1 MDEVDRIRKAKSKKE
16 LLQAHSDMLDEIS
29 TLYWDD
35 NMPIEAKD
43 LEMDFD
49 GYMINN
55 VKGVSVR
62 GKVFCQNDYMEAI
75 ISKSTRGNG
84 YQLTFFDKEGP
95 VSDVKV
101 KTEQDLIIY
110 VLENNMLPLKQGW
123 NEFID

>member
-1 MDEVDRIRKAKSKKE
+1 
-16 LLQAHSDMLDEIS
+16 
-29 TLYWDD
+29 
-35 NMPIEAKD
+35 
-43 LEMDFD
+43 
-49 GYMINN
+49 
-55 VKGVSVR
+55 
-62 GKVFCQNDYMEAI
+62 MEAI